1 MLQQQ
6 GKLQSDRIIKFANL
20 NDIEKVKDI
29 LKTYVLGTVVIEKSG
44 KKIAFRKN
52 PELIPDEL
60 LKAFEEDPAFKKS
73 FYTLTAGRQRG
84 YVIYFS
90 QSRKPQ
96 TRIGRIE
103 KCKPQI
109 FDGIGLNDKYSY

>member
-1 MLQQQ
+1 M
-6 GKLQSDRIIKFANL
+6 
-20 NDIEKVKDI
+20 
-29 LKTYVLGTVVIEKSG
+29 KTYVLGTVVIEESG

-60 LKAFEEDPAFKKS
+60 LKAFEEDLAFKKS
-73 FYTLTAGRQRG
+73 FYALTAGQQEG
-84 YVIYFS
+84 YVIYFL
-90 QSRKPQ
+90 QPRQPQ

-103 KCKPQI
+103 KCKQQI